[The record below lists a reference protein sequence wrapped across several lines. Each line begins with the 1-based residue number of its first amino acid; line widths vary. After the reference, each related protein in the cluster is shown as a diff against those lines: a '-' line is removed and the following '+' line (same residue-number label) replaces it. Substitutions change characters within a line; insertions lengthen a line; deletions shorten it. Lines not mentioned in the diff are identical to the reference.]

1 MSPLLAPDVPTPPD
15 VVERM
20 IRLARVT
27 PADTVYDLGC
37 GDGRV
42 VIAAAATCGARGVGV
57 DIDAASVERSRA
69 NAARAGVSEFVRF
82 EHCDALSIDLAPA
95 TVVFLYLLHSSTPY
109 VAAHLLRH
117 VRPGT
122 RIVSHTFA
130 IEFMRPAAVDSFVDA
145 AGTPRAIHL
154 WLVD

>member
-1 MSPLLAPDVPTPPD
+1 MSRVLAPFVPTPPD

-20 IRLARVT
+20 IRLAGVT
-27 PADTVYDLGC
+27 AADTVYDLGC

-42 VIAAAATCGARGVGV
+42 VIAAALIGAKGVGV
-57 DIDAASVERSRA
+57 DIDARCVAVARA
-69 NAARAGVSEFVRF
+69 NAERAGVEHLVRF
-82 EHCDALSIDLAPA
+82 EECDALTIDLAPA
-95 TVVFLYLLHSSTPY
+95 TVVFLYLLHSSTPF

-130 IEFMRPAAVDSFVDA
+130 IEFMKPSAVDSFVDA
-145 AGTPRAIHL
+145 EGTQRAIHM
-154 WLVD
+154 WVVD